1 MKKSKNV
8 NLIGRNVAKLRYQKG
23 WTQDELV
30 AKMQLL
36 GCDITHAVIANIET
50 RRSSV
55 NDRQIAFLAEALG
68 VEINDLFPQKQ
79 HFVEIGFNASVNT
92 ITQ

>member
-1 MKKSKNV
+1 MT
-8 NLIGRNVAKLRYQKG
+8 R
-23 WTQDELV
+23 
-30 AKMQLL
+30 
-36 GCDITHAVIANIET
+36 DILANIEG

-79 HFVEIGFNASVNT
+79 HFVEIGFNASGNT
-92 ITQ
+92 ISQ